1 MSSVRQEL
9 RDEIV
14 EVINDLNT
22 RIANDNA
29 LNATYGAWNVPGI
42 TRNNLIQ
49 IFKDAIDRIDSQGD
63 NAAVENED
71 AILEESIQA
80 INYLR
85 LNTGPQLNSNQA
97 WGVSVYA
104 LTAYGIQ
111 DTLAALW
118 PDVNQAEAERIGEVL
133 RSSKRRVRF
142 LETSLDGLTPR
153 TESLE
158 SMVSRIEAA
167 HAAAES
173 LPAEMEDLREAK
185 EELSRLRRESG
196 KNYEEVQRLTDQY
209 KTHLD
214 HAKTI
219 ASQTVD
225 QLNEQLEKGS
235 GLVAQL
241 DQLHRIGTSTVL
253 AGAFNTRA
261 EKLNKSVYYWLVVLM
276 VALSAAGY
284 FGHERVVTITG
295 MMNSSAST
303 ESLFI
308 QIIMMIF
315 SMGAP
320 VWLGWVAT
328 KQIAQRF
335 KLAEDYHYKASISNA
350 YEGYRR
356 EAVDLDDDFRRQLFQ
371 SALGRLDELPL
382 RVMDQEN
389 HGSPA
394 HDLMSRPGFWSFMI
408 QVFGKNKPATVE
420 APATARQNSASTAN
434 ATEQQ
439 G

>member
-1 MSSVRQEL
+1 MPSVRQQL

-14 EVINDLNT
+14 TTIDDLNT
-22 RIANDNA
+22 RIANNDA
-29 LNATYGAWNVPGI
+29 LNVTYGTWNVPGI
-42 TRNNLIQ
+42 TRDNLIQ
-49 IFKDAIDRIDSQGD
+49 IFKDAIDRIDRQGD
-63 NAAVENED
+63 DAAVENED
-71 AILEESIQA
+71 AILEKSVQA

-85 LNTGPQLNSNQA
+85 VNTGPQLGGNQA
-97 WGVSVYA
+97 WVISVYA
-104 LTAYGIQ
+104 LTAYGVQ
-111 DTLAALW
+111 DTLSTLW
-118 PDVNQAEAERIGEVL
+118 PHVNQAEAARIGEIL
-133 RSSKRRVRF
+133 RNSKRRVRF
-142 LETSLDGLTPR
+142 LETSLDSLTPR
-153 TESLE
+153 TQSLG

-185 EELSRLRRESG
+185 DELSRLKRESG
-196 KNYEEVQRLTDQY
+196 KDYEEVQRLTVQY
-209 KTHLD
+209 NAHLEN
-214 HAKTI
+214 AKNL
-219 ASQTVD
+219 ASQTVEK
-225 QLNEQLEKGS
+225 LNEQLEKGS

-253 AGAFNTRA
+253 AGAFNERA
-261 EKLNKSVYYWLVVLM
+261 KKLNHSVYIWLGVLL
-276 VALSAAGY
+276 VALGSAAL
-284 FGHERVVTITG
+284 FGHERTGILTDLMRTSSTATETLVIQTI
-295 MMNSSAST
+295 
-303 ESLFI
+303 L
-308 QIIMMIF
+308 MILG
-315 SMGAP
+315 MGAP
-320 VWLGWVAT
+320 IWLGWVAT

-408 QVFGKNKPATVE
+408 QVFGKNKPVTVE
-420 APATARQNSASTAN
+420 APVAVKQNAASTAN
-434 ATEQQ
+434 AAAE
-439 G
+439 